1 MYTKDQ
7 KKAISFLE
15 DLRHIKKK
23 YDLDYEHLKNKH
35 FGDTGLPGI
44 MCNGKDMFMF
54 ADLIEVRKRET
65 ELINN
70 LLQDYISDFQ
80 KDNKTQ
86 LLTD

>member
-1 MYTKDQ
+1 MYTKAQ

-23 YDLDYEHLKNKH
+23 YDLDYKHLKSKY
-35 FGDTGLPGI
+35 FSEPGSPFI
-44 MCNGKDMFMF
+44 MSNAKDRFMF